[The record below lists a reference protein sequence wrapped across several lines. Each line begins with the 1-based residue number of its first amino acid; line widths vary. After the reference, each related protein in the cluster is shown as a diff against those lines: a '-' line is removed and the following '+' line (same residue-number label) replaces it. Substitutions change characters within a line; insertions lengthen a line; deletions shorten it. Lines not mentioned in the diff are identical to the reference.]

1 MSKKKKKKKLFSKF
15 NICLFAVI
23 IGFGGYMLGFRM
35 HRAFRCI
42 VPGKVYSAKQP
53 SADQL
58 QKWIDKYGFK
68 TIINLRGYSP
78 GNTPEEVAVAEK
90 NNVRMV
96 TLSWSAHNTPRH
108 PLLKRF
114 IKEIETCQT
123 PILIHCH
130 SGIDR
135 SGTAASMAA
144 MEIGDEDYYSAKKHS
159 FVPPGPWKRKKR
171 KKYVHVSDVF
181 VEFEKYCLNNKVQ
194 PDWELMKDWA
204 NTTWQSYYSFYNVEY
219 TLPKEI
225 ITTPDSE
232 QMLKVSITNKA
243 DRDIPAGINKFK
255 LFAYLGDSIS
265 QNSAYRLLGPETE
278 LPSNNI
284 LPNETIT
291 IEQKITAPAEPGRY
305 EVHFNLDTEWGYNF
319 EHHGSAIGTLTLIVT
334 DSNNP
339 IE

>member
-1 MSKKKKKKKLFSKF
+1 MSKKKKKKFFSKF
-15 NICLFAVI
+15 NICLFAII

-53 SADQL
+53 SEKKLQQL
-58 QKWIDKYGFK
+58 IDKYGIK
-68 TIINLRGYSP
+68 TIVNLRGYSP
-78 GNTPEEVAVAEK
+78 EHTPGEVAVAEK
-90 NNVRMV
+90 NNIEFM

-135 SGTAASMAA
+135 SGTAAAMAA
-144 MEIGDEDYYSAKKHS
+144 MEIGGEDYYKAKKHS

-171 KKYVHVSDVF
+171 KNYVHVSDVF
-181 VEFEKYCLNNKVQ
+181 TEFEKYCMENKVT
-194 PDWELMKDWA
+194 PSWVLMKEWA

-219 TLPKEI
+219 TLPNEM
-225 ITTPDSE
+225 TAGPDSE
-232 QMLKVSITNKA
+232 ILVKVSITNKA
-243 DRDIPAGINKFK
+243 DRDIPAGVNKFR
-255 LFAYLGDSIS
+255 LFAYLGDAIS
-265 QNSAYRLLGPETE
+265 HNSAFRLIGPESE
-278 LPSNNI
+278 LPSENI

-291 IEQKITAPAEPGRY
+291 IEQKITAPAKPGRY
-305 EVHFNLDTEWGYNF
+305 EVHFNIDTEWGYNF
-319 EHHGSAIGTLTLIVT
+319 ESHGSAIGTIILIVS
-334 DSNNP
+334 DSTTK
-339 IE
+339 EE